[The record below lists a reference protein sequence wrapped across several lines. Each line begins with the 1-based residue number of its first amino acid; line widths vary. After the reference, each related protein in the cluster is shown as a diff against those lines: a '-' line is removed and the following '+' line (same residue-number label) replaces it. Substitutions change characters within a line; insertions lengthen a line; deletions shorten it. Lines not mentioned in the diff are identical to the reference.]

1 MKLKKMALFML
12 VTLLLTG
19 CSIVRIN
26 TNNYDANINKILKRK
41 THKIN
46 TNSIGYQYYLL
57 NGITKKEGNGF
68 NQVLRSSNGTY
79 YMYVDLVSYY
89 HKNSKTYEVKDD
101 LYISKI
107 INYKDNTGYLEVI
120 DKKDYYYVKA
130 MYNYSKI
137 EAHIS
142 KKKLNDALSE
152 IFYTL
157 SSIKYNDTIIEEIL
171 GNDKYDLSENKEYN
185 LFDIDNESGGSN
197 YLEEVKKYD
206 VYDATEDAQSLIEH
220 DEVEATSND

>member
-46 TNSIGYQYYLL
+46 TNSIGYQYFLL

-171 GNDKYDLSENKEYN
+171 GNEKYDLSENKEYN
-185 LFDIDNESGGSN
+185 LFNIDNESGGSN

-220 DEVEATSND
+220 NEVEATSND

>member
-1 MKLKKMALFML
+1 MKLKKIILL
-12 VTLLLTG
+12 ILCSVLLTG
-19 CSIVRIN
+19 CSVVRIN
-26 TNNYDANINKILKRK
+26 TNSYDTNIYNILKRK

-46 TNSIGYQYYLL
+46 TNSVGYQYYLL
-57 NGITKKEGNGF
+57 NGITKKEGNEF

-89 HKNSKTYEVKDD
+89 HKTSKDYTVDD
-101 LYISKI
+101 SLYISKK

-137 EAHIS
+137 EAHVS
-142 KKKLNDALSE
+142 KNKLNDALSE

-157 SSIKYNDTIIEEIL
+157 SSIKYNDTIIEDIL
-171 GNDKYDLSENKEYN
+171 GDEKYDLSENKEYN
-185 LFDIDNESGGSN
+185 LFNVDNDAGGSN

-206 VYDATEDAQSLIEH
+206 VYDAEEDAQSLIEH
-220 DEVEATSND
+220 NEVDATSID

>member
-1 MKLKKMALFML
+1 MKLKKII
-12 VTLLLTG
+12 LLLLCVSVLSG

-26 TNNYDANINKILKRK
+26 TKNYNANINNVLKRK
-41 THKIN
+41 NYKVN

-57 NGITKKEGNGF
+57 NGITKKEGNEF

-89 HKNSKTYEVKDD
+89 HKTSKDYTASKKA
-101 LYISKI
+101 YISEP
-107 INYKDNTGYLEVI
+107 INYKNNTGYLEVI

-137 EAHIS
+137 EAHVS
-142 KKKLNDALSE
+142 KKKLDDALPE

-157 SSIKYNDTIIEEIL
+157 SSVKYNDTIIEDIL
-171 GNDKYDLSENKEYN
+171 GSEKYDLSENKEYN
-185 LFDIDNESGGSN
+185 LFNIDNDAGGSN

-206 VYDATEDAQSLIEH
+206 VYDAEEDAHSLIEH
-220 DEVEATSND
+220 IEVDAKAED

>member
-12 VTLLLTG
+12 ATLLLTG

-137 EAHIS
+137 EAHIN
-142 KKKLNDALSE
+142 KKKINDALSE

-157 SSIKYNDTIIEEIL
+157 SSVKYNDTIIEEIL